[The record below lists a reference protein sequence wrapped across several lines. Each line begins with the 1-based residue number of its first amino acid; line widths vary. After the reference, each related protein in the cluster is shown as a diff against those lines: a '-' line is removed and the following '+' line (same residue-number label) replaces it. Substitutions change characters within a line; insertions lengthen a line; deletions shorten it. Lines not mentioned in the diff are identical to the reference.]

1 MNQNIHLPKLSF
13 ADGFRGFLLALLVL
27 IGTFPENDWSFS
39 PGIDPPLFWVFNH
52 LFDTGL
58 NIGRHIIFPH
68 GPLAF
73 FMYPLSENI
82 LLATLVVSLLKGL
95 LVFNVVFLFSDSKS
109 LFKWFA
115 AFVFAYLLSILGHFN
130 HLILANI
137 LLLYCNYFQ
146 SNFKPYKFLAF
157 VLTAFAFFVKAYVAI
172 VAGTLFFSFVVY
184 LFLQHKNFK
193 KLLIDGL
200 LLFGFMVFFWL
211 LMFGTPRGFLNFV
224 WGMFHLAQDNSSAA
238 SYYPQ
243 NNWIVLVLFML
254 SLLALFFTNRT
265 KKSLF
270 FGLLIALSLF
280 ASWKH
285 AMAREDIFHT
295 KGFLIYLIV
304 CLFSFILFHRKNYAR
319 NLILAVFAIFLFS
332 VNMKNAVNYYSY
344 KYELFRVNNFVE
356 FVSDFKSLKEKS
368 EQSSLNKSVQNRLPK
383 SILDEVSNA
392 TVDVYPWDYS
402 IAAVNHLNWQPR
414 VVIQS
419 YAAYTSWLDKQNATH
434 FSSELAPE
442 YLIWENEKTTI
453 DVNGCDLNSLDNRYL
468 LNDEPQTI
476 IELIRNYDL
485 TISEGKFRL
494 YKKREAALLFER
506 NKIEERETNW
516 GEWIDVPV
524 VSNELL
530 RVKLAFTKNLKQRL
544 KSFLFKDEQFW
555 IYLKLTDGSIH
566 KYRIVPK
573 NAADGLWIN
582 PYIFGNR
589 KVREIDKIM
598 FKVSNQNMMSQ
609 NLSLEWETLV
619 FPDSPKRISNF
630 FDLDYDLSD
639 SLLYESTNY
648 FEQNETEYW
657 SNISDDRLSTSA
669 YKGEKAHTLNDNP
682 YSSTF
687 SFPLDSIPFGKLRI
701 AADAWVNSVGYK
713 NFKNISL
720 VISIENEKG
729 NLIYKSINID
739 EQLIDRKQWNHI
751 YKFVE
756 FNHQEP
762 NCKVGV
768 YFWNNGKEEI
778 FIDDFRVMI
787 FSENQ

>member
-13 ADGFRGFLLALLVL
+13 ADGFRGFLLALLVV

-73 FMYPLSENI
+73 FMYPLSENV
-82 LLATLVVSLLKGL
+82 LLATLVISLLKGL
-95 LVFNVVFLFSDSKS
+95 LVFNVVFLFSDNKS
-109 LFKWFA
+109 QVKWLA
-115 AFVFAYLLSILGHFN
+115 AFAFAYLVSLMGHFN

-200 LLFGFMVFFWL
+200 LLLGFMVFFWL
-211 LMFGTPRGFLNFV
+211 LMFGTARGFSNFV

-254 SLLALFFTNRT
+254 SLLSLFFTNRT

-295 KGFLIYLIV
+295 KGFLVYLIV
-304 CLFSFILFHRKNYAR
+304 CLFSFILFHRKNYAK

-332 VNMKNAVNYYSY
+332 VNMKNTVNYYSY

-476 IELIRNYDL
+476 LELICAYDL

-494 YKKREAALLFER
+494 YKKRKAALLFER
-506 NKIEERETNW
+506 NKNEEQETNW
-516 GEWIDVPV
+516 GEWIDVPA

-530 RVKLAFTKNLKQRL
+530 RVKLGFAKNIKQRL

-582 PYIFGNR
+582 PYIFENR

-598 FKVSNQNMMSQ
+598 FKVSNQNIMSK

-630 FDLDYDLSD
+630 FDLDYGLSD

-648 FEQNETEYW
+648 FEQNETVYW
-657 SNISDDRLSTSA
+657 SNISADRLSASA
-669 YKGEKAHTLNDNP
+669 YNGEKAHTLNDNP

-713 NFKNISL
+713 NLKNISL

-787 FSENQ
+787 FSEN

>member
-73 FMYPLSENI
+73 FMYPLSENV
-82 LLATLVVSLLKGL
+82 LLATLVISLLKGF
-95 LVFNVVFLFSDSKS
+95 LVFNVVFLFSDNKS
-109 LFKWFA
+109 QVKWLA
-115 AFVFAYLLSILGHFN
+115 AFAFAYLVSLMGHFN

-254 SLLALFFTNRT
+254 SVLALFFTNRT

-319 NLILAVFAIFLFS
+319 NIILAVFAIFLFS

-582 PYIFGNR
+582 PYIFENR

-598 FKVSNQNMMSQ
+598 FKVSNQNIMSK

-630 FDLDYDLSD
+630 FDLDYGLSD

-669 YKGEKAHTLNDNP
+669 YNGEKAHTLNDNP